1 MTERE
6 ALQEFRAEVLPEV
19 EARYPN
25 DKPAQRQAWVG
36 FIDALARDGRISE
49 RQAASW
55 GNPF

>member
-25 DKPAQRQAWVG
+25 DKPAQRQAWVE

-49 RQAASW
+49 R
-55 GNPF
+55 